1 MNQMQFQT
9 GLAIQNSSN
18 PILRLQGN
26 QMMQDSVNSFS
37 SFIDPKT
44 GKNKGSGK
52 AGVVGT
58 AIGVASDIIGS
69 FLPQKDEYDGPKG
82 DVTQTMDSVYDGISD
97 AAMSLGPVGMLV
109 GGIMKGGAMLG
120 KGVNALGGGT
130 DGMCV
135 CAGTKVFT
143 SSGKV
148 VNIEDLQ
155 KEEGIIGWNEET
167 KEIKPQAIHNFIE
180 PRQKECIEIVLK
192 NGYSIRCSIDH
203 PILSDNN
210 PKAKSKYINGK
221 RIAIREWKFR
231 RADELKTGDFVGLA
245 NNIDYWGD
253 NHLDNAY
260 LVGLLIGD
268 GSYGKGA
275 SCRIISADQ
284 DTWKYLE
291 DNNLG
296 IINHCD
302 DSRLEKYNKE
312 IRTYRIIGGMELLHQ
327 LGISYQTGKNK
338 TLPKNIG
345 TFDKSSVCNL
355 LAGLFDTDGSISVNQ
370 EKKTYSITLYQS
382 NIDLLEE
389 VRTQLHKLG
398 IFSTIGTRKATKYEL
413 GGKIIN
419 SKESYRLEI
428 HDISSALKFCNLIP
442 LNISY
447 KKENLSKIQ
456 NMLKDKKAQEHNDI
470 SGAKQCKIV
479 SITPIGVQTVY
490 NLQADYDHTYLANC
504 IITHNT
510 TTDAIL
516 GSSFLNLTPIGL
528 INGFGGSKADT
539 ITKDDLAFEQV
550 GSSYTGS
557 NMDVNN
563 ALTKSGKKY
572 GLFSQKAKN
581 KANKEIQDAR
591 RQQYTISNIADD
603 AYERFAIRNSMAAIN
618 GNRRAFNMQGGYDQ
632 QAVRIGRSGL
642 KIDSIEKA
650 KNILNKYNK
659 QQTNQLQQGGTLD
672 PFEYYLESLPENQ
685 RDSTNFRVKD
695 YWIFNGKPKDF
706 KEARRR
712 GMFTQQSDGWH
723 ANTIAWNPETG
734 EGEFMKSPDHPSIQ
748 QEVEWYNSDDGA
760 GFRNDYEL
768 VKSSPYWK
776 YVRRKEIPS
785 HKQGGSFIE
794 LAVEETSIELINPMS
809 IPEFQKGGTLS
820 QKVKDYYNGYDLSDV
835 TLVNDSSPRTEGSII
850 YSPSDEYTV
859 HELWHYLS
867 QNKPNEALKEFYDQL
882 DDTKLQEF
890 GADLE
895 FVKRTGDPG
904 DFYNPSELEARL
916 KAAKFM
922 SQGSLYDKEF
932 FRNLRGDE
940 TRYGD
945 NMRDLLRMFDDDHL
959 ERLFNVLP
967 KFQNGGSINVIP
979 DGALHA
985 RKHNMD
991 IEGITKKGIPVVSEK
1006 DGEIEQQAEIE
1017 KEEIIFRLEVTQ
1029 KLEELEKKFYSDEST
1044 QEEKD
1049 ECALE
1054 AGKLLVNEILY
1065 NTQDNSGKLL
1075 K

>member
-1 MNQMQFQT
+1 MNQMQSQT

-26 QMMQDSVNSFS
+26 QMMQDSINSFS

-52 AGVVGT
+52 AGIVGT

-130 DGMCV
+130 DGM
-135 CAGTKVFT
+135 
-143 SSGKV
+143 
-148 VNIEDLQ
+148 
-155 KEEGIIGWNEET
+155 
-167 KEIKPQAIHNFIE
+167 
-180 PRQKECIEIVLK
+180 
-192 NGYSIRCSIDH
+192 
-203 PILSDNN
+203 
-210 PKAKSKYINGK
+210 
-221 RIAIREWKFR
+221 
-231 RADELKTGDFVGLA
+231 
-245 NNIDYWGD
+245 
-253 NHLDNAY
+253 
-260 LVGLLIGD
+260 
-268 GSYGKGA
+268 
-275 SCRIISADQ
+275 
-284 DTWKYLE
+284 
-291 DNNLG
+291 
-296 IINHCD
+296 
-302 DSRLEKYNKE
+302 
-312 IRTYRIIGGMELLHQ
+312 
-327 LGISYQTGKNK
+327 
-338 TLPKNIG
+338 
-345 TFDKSSVCNL
+345 
-355 LAGLFDTDGSISVNQ
+355 
-370 EKKTYSITLYQS
+370 
-382 NIDLLEE
+382 
-389 VRTQLHKLG
+389 
-398 IFSTIGTRKATKYEL
+398 
-413 GGKIIN
+413 
-419 SKESYRLEI
+419 
-428 HDISSALKFCNLIP
+428 
-442 LNISY
+442 
-447 KKENLSKIQ
+447 
-456 NMLKDKKAQEHNDI
+456 
-470 SGAKQCKIV
+470 
-479 SITPIGVQTVY
+479 
-490 NLQADYDHTYLANC
+490 
-504 IITHNT
+504 T

-591 RQQYTISNIADD
+591 RQQDTISNIADD

-618 GNRRAFNMQGGYDQ
+618 ENRRAFNMQGGYDQ

-712 GMFTQQSDGWH
+712 GMFTQEKDGWH
-723 ANTIAWNPETG
+723 ASSIAENPETG
-734 EGEFMKSPDHPSIQ
+734 EIEYMKASSHPTRHMESDWYEYGLIYNEDQNGNLTTIQ
-748 QEVEWYNSDDGA
+748 LEPGVPGYEDWKK
-760 GFRNDYEL
+760 FTHDYEL
-768 VKSSPYWK
+768 VKSEPYWK
-776 YVRRKEIPS
+776 YVKRKQKEIPS
-785 HKQGGSFIE
+785 HKEGGTFIEVSMETFIE
-794 LAVEETSIELINPMS
+794 LVDPTS
-809 IPEFQKGGTLS
+809 IPE
-820 QKVKDYYNGYDLSDV
+820 
-835 TLVNDSSPRTEGSII
+835 
-850 YSPSDEYTV
+850 
-859 HELWHYLS
+859 
-867 QNKPNEALKEFYDQL
+867 
-882 DDTKLQEF
+882 
-890 GADLE
+890 
-895 FVKRTGDPG
+895 
-904 DFYNPSELEARL
+904 
-916 KAAKFM
+916 
-922 SQGSLYDKEF
+922 
-932 FRNLRGDE
+932 
-940 TRYGD
+940 
-945 NMRDLLRMFDDDHL
+945 
-959 ERLFNVLP
+959 
-967 KFQNGGSINVIP
+967 FQNGGSINVIP

-991 IEGITKKGIPVVSEK
+991 LDGITRKGIPVVSEK

-1065 NTQDNSGKLL
+1065 NTQDNTNNLL
-1075 K
+1075 

>member
-1 MNQMQFQT
+1 MRKKYQIGGVMGLTSSPLSSMTSNYTQEFANNWQPIMNQMQFQT

-52 AGVVGT
+52 AGIVGT

-130 DGMCV
+130 DGM
-135 CAGTKVFT
+135 
-143 SSGKV
+143 
-148 VNIEDLQ
+148 
-155 KEEGIIGWNEET
+155 
-167 KEIKPQAIHNFIE
+167 
-180 PRQKECIEIVLK
+180 
-192 NGYSIRCSIDH
+192 
-203 PILSDNN
+203 
-210 PKAKSKYINGK
+210 
-221 RIAIREWKFR
+221 
-231 RADELKTGDFVGLA
+231 
-245 NNIDYWGD
+245 
-253 NHLDNAY
+253 
-260 LVGLLIGD
+260 
-268 GSYGKGA
+268 
-275 SCRIISADQ
+275 
-284 DTWKYLE
+284 
-291 DNNLG
+291 
-296 IINHCD
+296 
-302 DSRLEKYNKE
+302 
-312 IRTYRIIGGMELLHQ
+312 
-327 LGISYQTGKNK
+327 
-338 TLPKNIG
+338 
-345 TFDKSSVCNL
+345 
-355 LAGLFDTDGSISVNQ
+355 
-370 EKKTYSITLYQS
+370 
-382 NIDLLEE
+382 
-389 VRTQLHKLG
+389 
-398 IFSTIGTRKATKYEL
+398 
-413 GGKIIN
+413 
-419 SKESYRLEI
+419 
-428 HDISSALKFCNLIP
+428 
-442 LNISY
+442 
-447 KKENLSKIQ
+447 
-456 NMLKDKKAQEHNDI
+456 
-470 SGAKQCKIV
+470 
-479 SITPIGVQTVY
+479 
-490 NLQADYDHTYLANC
+490 
-504 IITHNT
+504 T

-618 GNRRAFNMQGGYDQ
+618 ENRRAFNMQGGYDQ

-642 KIDSIEKA
+642 KIDSNEKA
-650 KNILNKYNK
+650 RNILNKYNK

-712 GMFTQQSDGWH
+712 GMFTQEKDGWH
-723 ANTIAWNPETG
+723 ASSIAENPETG
-734 EGEFMKSPDHPSIQ
+734 EIEYMKASSHPTRHMESDWYEYGLIYNEDQNGNVYTIQ
-748 QEVEWYNSDDGA
+748 LEPGVPGYEDWKK
-760 GFRNDYEL
+760 FTHDYEL
-768 VKSSPYWK
+768 VKSEPYWK
-776 YVRRKEIPS
+776 YVKRKQKEIPS
-785 HKQGGSFIE
+785 HKEGGTFIEVSMETFIE
-794 LAVEETSIELINPMS
+794 LVDPTS
-809 IPEFQKGGTLS
+809 IPE
-820 QKVKDYYNGYDLSDV
+820 
-835 TLVNDSSPRTEGSII
+835 
-850 YSPSDEYTV
+850 
-859 HELWHYLS
+859 
-867 QNKPNEALKEFYDQL
+867 
-882 DDTKLQEF
+882 
-890 GADLE
+890 
-895 FVKRTGDPG
+895 
-904 DFYNPSELEARL
+904 
-916 KAAKFM
+916 
-922 SQGSLYDKEF
+922 
-932 FRNLRGDE
+932 
-940 TRYGD
+940 
-945 NMRDLLRMFDDDHL
+945 
-959 ERLFNVLP
+959 
-967 KFQNGGSINVIP
+967 FQNGGSINVIP

-991 IEGITKKGIPVVSEK
+991 LDGITKKGIPVVSESN
-1006 DGEIEQQAEIE
+1006 GEIEQQAEIE

-1065 NTQDNSGKLL
+1065 NTQDNTGKLL

>member
-1 MNQMQFQT
+1 MRKKYQIGGVMGLTSSPLSSMISNYTQEFADKWQPTMNQMQFQT

-26 QMMQDSVNSFS
+26 QMMQDSINSFP

-44 GKNKGSGK
+44 GKGKGSGK
-52 AGVVGT
+52 AGLVGT

-130 DGMCV
+130 DGM
-135 CAGTKVFT
+135 
-143 SSGKV
+143 
-148 VNIEDLQ
+148 
-155 KEEGIIGWNEET
+155 
-167 KEIKPQAIHNFIE
+167 
-180 PRQKECIEIVLK
+180 
-192 NGYSIRCSIDH
+192 
-203 PILSDNN
+203 
-210 PKAKSKYINGK
+210 
-221 RIAIREWKFR
+221 
-231 RADELKTGDFVGLA
+231 
-245 NNIDYWGD
+245 
-253 NHLDNAY
+253 
-260 LVGLLIGD
+260 
-268 GSYGKGA
+268 
-275 SCRIISADQ
+275 
-284 DTWKYLE
+284 
-291 DNNLG
+291 
-296 IINHCD
+296 
-302 DSRLEKYNKE
+302 
-312 IRTYRIIGGMELLHQ
+312 
-327 LGISYQTGKNK
+327 
-338 TLPKNIG
+338 
-345 TFDKSSVCNL
+345 
-355 LAGLFDTDGSISVNQ
+355 
-370 EKKTYSITLYQS
+370 
-382 NIDLLEE
+382 
-389 VRTQLHKLG
+389 
-398 IFSTIGTRKATKYEL
+398 
-413 GGKIIN
+413 
-419 SKESYRLEI
+419 
-428 HDISSALKFCNLIP
+428 
-442 LNISY
+442 
-447 KKENLSKIQ
+447 
-456 NMLKDKKAQEHNDI
+456 
-470 SGAKQCKIV
+470 
-479 SITPIGVQTVY
+479 
-490 NLQADYDHTYLANC
+490 
-504 IITHNT
+504 T

-557 NMDVNN
+557 NMDINN

-572 GLFSQKAKN
+572 GLFSQRAKN

-618 GNRRAFNMQGGYDQ
+618 ENRRAFNMQGGYDQ
-632 QAVRIGRSGL
+632 QAVIIGRSGL

-712 GMFTQQSDGWH
+712 GMFTQEKDGWH
-723 ANTIAWNPETG
+723 ASSIAENPETG
-734 EGEFMKSPDHPSIQ
+734 EIEYMKASSHPTRHMESDWYEYGLIYNEDQNGNVYTIQ
-748 QEVEWYNSDDGA
+748 LEPGVPGYEDWKK
-760 GFRNDYEL
+760 FTHDYEL
-768 VKSSPYWK
+768 VKSEPYWK
-776 YVRRKEIPS
+776 YVKRKQKEIPS
-785 HKQGGSFIE
+785 HKEGGTFIEVSMETFIE
-794 LAVEETSIELINPMS
+794 LVDPTS
-809 IPEFQKGGTLS
+809 IPE
-820 QKVKDYYNGYDLSDV
+820 
-835 TLVNDSSPRTEGSII
+835 
-850 YSPSDEYTV
+850 
-859 HELWHYLS
+859 
-867 QNKPNEALKEFYDQL
+867 
-882 DDTKLQEF
+882 
-890 GADLE
+890 
-895 FVKRTGDPG
+895 
-904 DFYNPSELEARL
+904 
-916 KAAKFM
+916 
-922 SQGSLYDKEF
+922 
-932 FRNLRGDE
+932 
-940 TRYGD
+940 
-945 NMRDLLRMFDDDHL
+945 
-959 ERLFNVLP
+959 
-967 KFQNGGSINVIP
+967 FQNGGSINVIP

-991 IEGITKKGIPVVSEK
+991 VDGITRKGIPVVSEK

-1065 NTQDNSGKLL
+1065 NTQDNTNNLL
-1075 K
+1075 

>member
-1 MNQMQFQT
+1 MRKKYQIGGVMGLTSSPLSSMTSNYTQEFANNWQPIMNQMQFQT

-26 QMMQDSVNSFS
+26 QTMQDSVNSFS

-130 DGMCV
+130 DGM
-135 CAGTKVFT
+135 
-143 SSGKV
+143 
-148 VNIEDLQ
+148 
-155 KEEGIIGWNEET
+155 
-167 KEIKPQAIHNFIE
+167 
-180 PRQKECIEIVLK
+180 
-192 NGYSIRCSIDH
+192 
-203 PILSDNN
+203 
-210 PKAKSKYINGK
+210 
-221 RIAIREWKFR
+221 
-231 RADELKTGDFVGLA
+231 
-245 NNIDYWGD
+245 
-253 NHLDNAY
+253 
-260 LVGLLIGD
+260 
-268 GSYGKGA
+268 
-275 SCRIISADQ
+275 
-284 DTWKYLE
+284 
-291 DNNLG
+291 
-296 IINHCD
+296 
-302 DSRLEKYNKE
+302 
-312 IRTYRIIGGMELLHQ
+312 
-327 LGISYQTGKNK
+327 
-338 TLPKNIG
+338 
-345 TFDKSSVCNL
+345 
-355 LAGLFDTDGSISVNQ
+355 
-370 EKKTYSITLYQS
+370 
-382 NIDLLEE
+382 
-389 VRTQLHKLG
+389 
-398 IFSTIGTRKATKYEL
+398 
-413 GGKIIN
+413 
-419 SKESYRLEI
+419 
-428 HDISSALKFCNLIP
+428 
-442 LNISY
+442 
-447 KKENLSKIQ
+447 
-456 NMLKDKKAQEHNDI
+456 
-470 SGAKQCKIV
+470 
-479 SITPIGVQTVY
+479 
-490 NLQADYDHTYLANC
+490 
-504 IITHNT
+504 T

-572 GLFSQKAKN
+572 GLFSQRAKN

-659 QQTNQLQQGGTLD
+659 QQTNQLQQGGTID
-672 PFEYYLESLPENQ
+672 PFEYYLKSLPENQ

-712 GMFTQQSDGWH
+712 GMFTQEKDGWH
-723 ANTIAWNPETG
+723 ASSIAENPETG
-734 EGEFMKSPDHPSIQ
+734 EIEYMKASSHPTRHMESDWYEYGLIYNEDQNGNLTTIQ
-748 QEVEWYNSDDGA
+748 LEPGVPGYEDWKK
-760 GFRNDYEL
+760 FTHDYEL
-768 VKSSPYWK
+768 VKSEPYWK
-776 YVRRKEIPS
+776 YVKRKQKEIPS
-785 HKQGGSFIE
+785 HKEGGTFIEVSMETFIE
-794 LAVEETSIELINPMS
+794 LVDPTS
-809 IPEFQKGGTLS
+809 IPE
-820 QKVKDYYNGYDLSDV
+820 
-835 TLVNDSSPRTEGSII
+835 
-850 YSPSDEYTV
+850 
-859 HELWHYLS
+859 
-867 QNKPNEALKEFYDQL
+867 
-882 DDTKLQEF
+882 
-890 GADLE
+890 
-895 FVKRTGDPG
+895 
-904 DFYNPSELEARL
+904 
-916 KAAKFM
+916 
-922 SQGSLYDKEF
+922 
-932 FRNLRGDE
+932 
-940 TRYGD
+940 
-945 NMRDLLRMFDDDHL
+945 
-959 ERLFNVLP
+959 
-967 KFQNGGSINVIP
+967 FQNGGSINVIP

-991 IEGITKKGIPVVSEK
+991 VDGITKKGIPVVSEK

-1065 NTQDNSGKLL
+1065 NTQDNTGKLL

>member
-1 MNQMQFQT
+1 MRKKYQIGGVMGLTSSPLSSMTSNYTQEFADKWQPTMNQMQFQT

-26 QMMQDSVNSFS
+26 QMMQDSINSFP

-52 AGVVGT
+52 AGIVGT

-130 DGMCV
+130 DGM
-135 CAGTKVFT
+135 
-143 SSGKV
+143 
-148 VNIEDLQ
+148 
-155 KEEGIIGWNEET
+155 
-167 KEIKPQAIHNFIE
+167 
-180 PRQKECIEIVLK
+180 
-192 NGYSIRCSIDH
+192 
-203 PILSDNN
+203 
-210 PKAKSKYINGK
+210 
-221 RIAIREWKFR
+221 
-231 RADELKTGDFVGLA
+231 
-245 NNIDYWGD
+245 
-253 NHLDNAY
+253 
-260 LVGLLIGD
+260 
-268 GSYGKGA
+268 
-275 SCRIISADQ
+275 
-284 DTWKYLE
+284 
-291 DNNLG
+291 
-296 IINHCD
+296 
-302 DSRLEKYNKE
+302 
-312 IRTYRIIGGMELLHQ
+312 
-327 LGISYQTGKNK
+327 
-338 TLPKNIG
+338 
-345 TFDKSSVCNL
+345 
-355 LAGLFDTDGSISVNQ
+355 
-370 EKKTYSITLYQS
+370 
-382 NIDLLEE
+382 
-389 VRTQLHKLG
+389 
-398 IFSTIGTRKATKYEL
+398 
-413 GGKIIN
+413 
-419 SKESYRLEI
+419 
-428 HDISSALKFCNLIP
+428 
-442 LNISY
+442 
-447 KKENLSKIQ
+447 
-456 NMLKDKKAQEHNDI
+456 
-470 SGAKQCKIV
+470 
-479 SITPIGVQTVY
+479 
-490 NLQADYDHTYLANC
+490 
-504 IITHNT
+504 T

-516 GSSFLNLTPIGL
+516 ESSFLSLTPIGL

-618 GNRRAFNMQGGYDQ
+618 ENRRAFNMQGGYDQ
-632 QAVRIGRSGL
+632 QAVIIGRSGL

-712 GMFTQQSDGWH
+712 GMFTQEKDGWH
-723 ANTIAWNPETG
+723 ASSIAENPETG
-734 EGEFMKSPDHPSIQ
+734 EIEYMKASSHPTRHMESDWYEYGLIYNEDQNGNVYTIQ
-748 QEVEWYNSDDGA
+748 LEPGVPGYEDWKK
-760 GFRNDYEL
+760 FTHDYEL
-768 VKSSPYWK
+768 VKSEPYWK
-776 YVRRKEIPS
+776 YVKRKQKEIPS
-785 HKQGGSFIE
+785 HKEGGTFIEVSMETFIE
-794 LAVEETSIELINPMS
+794 LVDPTS
-809 IPEFQKGGTLS
+809 IPEFQNGGTFSQTQNRGILS
-820 QKVKDYYNGYDLSDV
+820 QKIKDYYKDYDLSNV
-835 TLVNDSSPRTEGSII
+835 TLINDSVPRTEGNII
-850 YSPSDEYTV
+850 YSPGDEYTV

-882 DDTKLQEF
+882 DDTKLQKF
-890 GADLE
+890 GADLK

-922 SQGSLYDKEF
+922 SQGSSYNKKF
-932 FRNLRGDE
+932 FRNLRNNE
-940 TRYGD
+940 NRYGD

-959 ERLFNVLP
+959 EKLFNTVS

-991 IEGITKKGIPVVSEK
+991 VDGITKKGIPVVSESN
-1006 DGEIEQQAEIE
+1006 GEIEQQAEIE

-1049 ECALE
+1049 ECALG

-1065 NTQDNSGKLL
+1065 NTQDNTGLL
-1075 K
+1075 NKI

>member
-1 MNQMQFQT
+1 MRKKYQIGGVMGLTSSPLSSMISNYTQEFADKWQPTINQMQFQT

-26 QMMQDSVNSFS
+26 QMMQDSINSFP

-44 GKNKGSGK
+44 GKGKGSGK
-52 AGVVGT
+52 AGIVGT

-130 DGMCV
+130 DG
-135 CAGTKVFT
+135 
-143 SSGKV
+143 
-148 VNIEDLQ
+148 
-155 KEEGIIGWNEET
+155 
-167 KEIKPQAIHNFIE
+167 
-180 PRQKECIEIVLK
+180 
-192 NGYSIRCSIDH
+192 
-203 PILSDNN
+203 
-210 PKAKSKYINGK
+210 
-221 RIAIREWKFR
+221 
-231 RADELKTGDFVGLA
+231 
-245 NNIDYWGD
+245 
-253 NHLDNAY
+253 
-260 LVGLLIGD
+260 
-268 GSYGKGA
+268 
-275 SCRIISADQ
+275 
-284 DTWKYLE
+284 
-291 DNNLG
+291 
-296 IINHCD
+296 
-302 DSRLEKYNKE
+302 
-312 IRTYRIIGGMELLHQ
+312 
-327 LGISYQTGKNK
+327 QT
-338 TLPKNIG
+338 
-345 TFDKSSVCNL
+345 
-355 LAGLFDTDGSISVNQ
+355 
-370 EKKTYSITLYQS
+370 
-382 NIDLLEE
+382 
-389 VRTQLHKLG
+389 
-398 IFSTIGTRKATKYEL
+398 
-413 GGKIIN
+413 
-419 SKESYRLEI
+419 
-428 HDISSALKFCNLIP
+428 
-442 LNISY
+442 
-447 KKENLSKIQ
+447 
-456 NMLKDKKAQEHNDI
+456 
-470 SGAKQCKIV
+470 
-479 SITPIGVQTVY
+479 TV
-490 NLQADYDHTYLANC
+490 
-504 IITHNT
+504 
-510 TTDAIL
+510 DAIL

-618 GNRRAFNMQGGYDQ
+618 ENRRAFNMQGGYDQ

-712 GMFTQQSDGWH
+712 GMFTQDKQGLFH
-723 ANTIAWNPETG
+723 AKSIAKNPETG
-734 EGEFMKSPDHPSIQ
+734 EIEYMKASSHPTRYMESDWYEKGLIYNEDQNGNIITIQ
-748 QEVEWYNSDDGA
+748 LKPGVPGYEDWQQ
-760 GFRNDYEL
+760 FTNDYEL
-768 VKSSPYWK
+768 VKSEPYWK
-776 YVRRKEIPS
+776 YVKRKQKEIPS
-785 HKQGGSFIE
+785 HKEGGTFIEVSMETFIE
-794 LAVEETSIELINPMS
+794 LVDPTS
-809 IPEFQKGGTLS
+809 IPE
-820 QKVKDYYNGYDLSDV
+820 
-835 TLVNDSSPRTEGSII
+835 
-850 YSPSDEYTV
+850 
-859 HELWHYLS
+859 
-867 QNKPNEALKEFYDQL
+867 
-882 DDTKLQEF
+882 
-890 GADLE
+890 
-895 FVKRTGDPG
+895 
-904 DFYNPSELEARL
+904 
-916 KAAKFM
+916 
-922 SQGSLYDKEF
+922 
-932 FRNLRGDE
+932 
-940 TRYGD
+940 
-945 NMRDLLRMFDDDHL
+945 
-959 ERLFNVLP
+959 
-967 KFQNGGSINVIP
+967 FQNGGSINVIP

-991 IEGITKKGIPVVSEK
+991 VDGITKKGIPVVSEK

-1029 KLEELEKKFYSDEST
+1029 KLEELEKKFYSNEST

-1065 NTQDNSGKLL
+1065 NTQDNTNNLL
-1075 K
+1075 

>member
-1 MNQMQFQT
+1 MRKKYQIGGVMGLTSSPLSSMISNYTQEFADKWQPTMNQMQFQT

-26 QMMQDSVNSFS
+26 QMMQDSVNSSS

-44 GKNKGSGK
+44 GKGKGSGK
-52 AGVVGT
+52 AGIVGT

-130 DGMCV
+130 DGM
-135 CAGTKVFT
+135 
-143 SSGKV
+143 
-148 VNIEDLQ
+148 
-155 KEEGIIGWNEET
+155 
-167 KEIKPQAIHNFIE
+167 
-180 PRQKECIEIVLK
+180 
-192 NGYSIRCSIDH
+192 
-203 PILSDNN
+203 
-210 PKAKSKYINGK
+210 
-221 RIAIREWKFR
+221 
-231 RADELKTGDFVGLA
+231 
-245 NNIDYWGD
+245 
-253 NHLDNAY
+253 
-260 LVGLLIGD
+260 
-268 GSYGKGA
+268 
-275 SCRIISADQ
+275 
-284 DTWKYLE
+284 
-291 DNNLG
+291 
-296 IINHCD
+296 
-302 DSRLEKYNKE
+302 
-312 IRTYRIIGGMELLHQ
+312 
-327 LGISYQTGKNK
+327 
-338 TLPKNIG
+338 
-345 TFDKSSVCNL
+345 
-355 LAGLFDTDGSISVNQ
+355 
-370 EKKTYSITLYQS
+370 
-382 NIDLLEE
+382 
-389 VRTQLHKLG
+389 
-398 IFSTIGTRKATKYEL
+398 
-413 GGKIIN
+413 
-419 SKESYRLEI
+419 
-428 HDISSALKFCNLIP
+428 
-442 LNISY
+442 
-447 KKENLSKIQ
+447 
-456 NMLKDKKAQEHNDI
+456 
-470 SGAKQCKIV
+470 
-479 SITPIGVQTVY
+479 
-490 NLQADYDHTYLANC
+490 
-504 IITHNT
+504 T

-516 GSSFLNLTPIGL
+516 GSSFLSLTPIGL

-572 GLFSQKAKN
+572 GLFSQRAKN

-618 GNRRAFNMQGGYDQ
+618 ENRRAFNMQGGYDQ

-712 GMFTQQSDGWH
+712 GMFTQEKDGWH
-723 ANTIAWNPETG
+723 ASSIAENPETG
-734 EGEFMKSPDHPSIQ
+734 EIEYMKASSHPTRHMESDWYEYGLIYNEDQNGNLTTIQ
-748 QEVEWYNSDDGA
+748 LEPGVPGYEDWKK
-760 GFRNDYEL
+760 FTHDYEL
-768 VKSSPYWK
+768 VKSEPYWK
-776 YVRRKEIPS
+776 YVKRKQKEIPS
-785 HKQGGSFIE
+785 HKEGGTFIEVSTETFIE
-794 LAVEETSIELINPMS
+794 LVDPTS
-809 IPEFQKGGTLS
+809 IPEFQ
-820 QKVKDYYNGYDLSDV
+820 D
-835 TLVNDSSPRTEGSII
+835 
-850 YSPSDEYTV
+850 
-859 HELWHYLS
+859 
-867 QNKPNEALKEFYDQL
+867 
-882 DDTKLQEF
+882 
-890 GADLE
+890 
-895 FVKRTGDPG
+895 
-904 DFYNPSELEARL
+904 
-916 KAAKFM
+916 
-922 SQGSLYDKEF
+922 
-932 FRNLRGDE
+932 
-940 TRYGD
+940 
-945 NMRDLLRMFDDDHL
+945 
-959 ERLFNVLP
+959 
-967 KFQNGGSINVIP
+967 GGSINVIP

-991 IEGITKKGIPVVSEK
+991 VDGITKKGIPVVSESN
-1006 DGEIEQQAEIE
+1006 GEIEQQAEVE
-1017 KEEIIFRLEVTQ
+1017 KEELILRLEVTQ

-1065 NTQDNSGKLL
+1065 NTQDNTGKLL

>member
-1 MNQMQFQT
+1 MRKKYQIGGVMGLTSSPLSSMTSNYTQEFANNWQPIMNQMQFQT

-52 AGVVGT
+52 SGVVGT

-130 DGMCV
+130 DGM
-135 CAGTKVFT
+135 
-143 SSGKV
+143 
-148 VNIEDLQ
+148 
-155 KEEGIIGWNEET
+155 
-167 KEIKPQAIHNFIE
+167 
-180 PRQKECIEIVLK
+180 
-192 NGYSIRCSIDH
+192 
-203 PILSDNN
+203 
-210 PKAKSKYINGK
+210 
-221 RIAIREWKFR
+221 
-231 RADELKTGDFVGLA
+231 
-245 NNIDYWGD
+245 
-253 NHLDNAY
+253 
-260 LVGLLIGD
+260 
-268 GSYGKGA
+268 
-275 SCRIISADQ
+275 
-284 DTWKYLE
+284 
-291 DNNLG
+291 
-296 IINHCD
+296 
-302 DSRLEKYNKE
+302 
-312 IRTYRIIGGMELLHQ
+312 
-327 LGISYQTGKNK
+327 
-338 TLPKNIG
+338 
-345 TFDKSSVCNL
+345 
-355 LAGLFDTDGSISVNQ
+355 
-370 EKKTYSITLYQS
+370 
-382 NIDLLEE
+382 
-389 VRTQLHKLG
+389 
-398 IFSTIGTRKATKYEL
+398 
-413 GGKIIN
+413 
-419 SKESYRLEI
+419 
-428 HDISSALKFCNLIP
+428 
-442 LNISY
+442 
-447 KKENLSKIQ
+447 
-456 NMLKDKKAQEHNDI
+456 
-470 SGAKQCKIV
+470 
-479 SITPIGVQTVY
+479 
-490 NLQADYDHTYLANC
+490 
-504 IITHNT
+504 T

-712 GMFTQQSDGWH
+712 GMFTQDKAGLFH
-723 ANTIAWNPETG
+723 ARSIAENPETG
-734 EGEFMKSPDHPSIQ
+734 EIEYMKASSHPTRYMESDWYEKGLIYNEDQNGNLSTIQ
-748 QEVEWYNSDDGA
+748 LKPGVPGYEDWKR
-760 GFRNDYEL
+760 FTNDYEL
-768 VKSSPYWK
+768 VKSEPYWK
-776 YVRRKEIPS
+776 YVKRKQKEIPS
-785 HKQGGSFIE
+785 HKEGGTFIEVSMETFIE
-794 LAVEETSIELINPMS
+794 LVDPTS
-809 IPEFQKGGTLS
+809 IPEFQNGGTFSQTQNRGILS
-820 QKVKDYYNGYDLSDV
+820 QKIKDYYKDYDLSNV
-835 TLVNDSSPRTEGSII
+835 TLINDSVPRTEGNII
-850 YSPSDEYTV
+850 YSPGDEYTV

-882 DDTKLQEF
+882 DDTKLQKF
-890 GADLE
+890 GADLK

-922 SQGSLYDKEF
+922 SQGSSYNKKF
-932 FRNLRGDE
+932 FRNLRNNE
-940 TRYGD
+940 NRYGD

-959 ERLFNVLP
+959 EKLFNTVS

-991 IEGITKKGIPVVSEK
+991 VDGITKKGIPVVSESN
-1006 DGEIEQQAEIE
+1006 GEIEQQAEIE

-1065 NTQDNSGKLL
+1065 NTQDNTNNLL
-1075 K
+1075 